1 MKGISVSADQITA
14 QAGDKLLFQDLSF
27 QANGG
32 QAVALVGRSGA
43 GKTTLLN
50 LLGLL
55 SLPSKGKI
63 LINGEN
69 ASNWPEGKRERFW
82 REKAA
87 FLYQDA
93 GIIDEESLLYNVSLT
108 KAKKSQEQAL
118 HCLKMLGLTQA
129 YEKAAVLSGGEKRR
143 LGLARLLYKQGQV
156 IYADE
161 PTASLDAANRQL
173 VTDLLLKQA
182 QVGALVFIAT
192 HDEDLAQKCDA
203 RICLGNDY
211 A

>member
-1 MKGISVSADQITA
+1 MRGISVSADQITA

-32 QAVALVGRSGA
+32 QAVALIGQSGA

-108 KAKKSQEQAL
+108 KAKKSQEQVL

-129 YEKAAVLSGGEKRR
+129 HEKAAVLSGGEKRR

-156 IYADE
+156 VYADE

-182 QVGALVFIAT
+182 QAGALVFIAT
-192 HDEDLAQKCDA
+192 HDEKLAQKCDA
-203 RICLGNDY
+203 RICLGE
-211 A
+211 

>member
-1 MKGISVSADQITA
+1 MQGISVSADQLAA
-14 QAGDKLLFQDLSF
+14 QAGGKLLFQDLSF

-32 QAVALVGRSGA
+32 QAVALIGQSGA
-43 GKTTLLN
+43 GKTT
-50 LLGLL
+50 LL

-69 ASNWPEGKRERFW
+69 ASNWPEGKRKRFW
-82 REKAA
+82 REQAA

-108 KAKKSQEQAL
+108 KAKKGQEQAL

-129 YEKAAVLSGGEKRR
+129 HEKAAVLSGGEKRR

-156 IYADE
+156 VYADE

-173 VTDLLLKQA
+173 VTDMLLKQA
-182 QVGALVFIAT
+182 QAGALVFIAT
-192 HDEDLAQKCDA
+192 HDEKLAQKCA
-203 RICLGNDY
+203 TRICLGE
-211 A
+211 

>member
-1 MKGISVSADQITA
+1 MTMKGISVSADQITA

-50 LLGLL
+50 LIGLL

-69 ASNWPEGKRERFW
+69 ASSWPEGKREKFW

-118 HCLKMLGLTQA
+118 SCLKKLGLTQA

-156 IYADE
+156 VYVDE

-173 VTDLLLKQA
+173 VTELLLKQA
-182 QVGALVFIAT
+182 QAGALVFIAT
-192 HDEDLAQKCDA
+192 HDEKLAQKCDA
-203 RICLGNDY
+203 RIFLGE
-211 A
+211 

>member
-1 MKGISVSADQITA
+1 MQGISVSADQLAA
-14 QAGDKLLFQDLSF
+14 QAGGKLLFQNLSC

-32 QAVALVGRSGA
+32 QTVALIGQSGA

-55 SLPSKGKI
+55 DQPSKGKI

-69 ASNWPEGKRERFW
+69 ANSWPTRKREKPW

-118 HCLKMLGLTQA
+118 YCLKKLGLTQA

-156 IYADE
+156 VYVDE

-173 VTDLLLKQA
+173 VTELLLKQA
-182 QVGALVFIAT
+182 QAGALVFIAT

-203 RICLGNDY
+203 RICLENNY

>member
-1 MKGISVSADQITA
+1 MRGISVSADQITA

-32 QAVALVGRSGA
+32 QAVALIGQSGA

-108 KAKKSQEQAL
+108 KEKKS
-118 HCLKMLGLTQA
+118 
-129 YEKAAVLSGGEKRR
+129 
-143 LGLARLLYKQGQV
+143 
-156 IYADE
+156 
-161 PTASLDAANRQL
+161 
-173 VTDLLLKQA
+173 
-182 QVGALVFIAT
+182 
-192 HDEDLAQKCDA
+192 
-203 RICLGNDY
+203 
-211 A
+211 

>member
-1 MKGISVSADQITA
+1 MRGISVSADQITA

-32 QAVALVGRSGA
+32 QAVALIGQSGA

-69 ASNWPEGKRERFW
+69 ASNWPEGKGERFW

-129 YEKAAVLSGGEKRR
+129 HEKAAVLSGGEKRR

-156 IYADE
+156 VYADE

-182 QVGALVFIAT
+182 QAGALVFIAT
-192 HDEDLAQKCDA
+192 HDEKLAQKCDA
-203 RICLGNDY
+203 RICLGE
-211 A
+211 

>member
-32 QAVALVGRSGA
+32 QVVALIGQSGA

-55 SLPSKGKI
+55 SLSSKEKI
-63 LINGEN
+63 LINGDK
-69 ASNWPEGKRERFW
+69 ASSWPEGKRERFW

-108 KAKKSQEQAL
+108 KAKKEPGTSLAL
-118 HCLKMLGLTQA
+118 LENAWLN
-129 YEKAAVLSGGEKRR
+129 
-143 LGLARLLYKQGQV
+143 
-156 IYADE
+156 
-161 PTASLDAANRQL
+161 ASL
-173 VTDLLLKQA
+173 
-182 QVGALVFIAT
+182 
-192 HDEDLAQKCDA
+192 
-203 RICLGNDY
+203 
-211 A
+211 

>member
-1 MKGISVSADQITA
+1 MQGISVFADQLAA
-14 QAGDKLLFQDLSF
+14 QAGGKLLFQNLSF

-32 QAVALVGRSGA
+32 QTVALIGQSGA

-55 SLPSKGKI
+55 DQPSKGKI

-69 ASNWPEGKRERFW
+69 ANSWPTRKREKFW

-93 GIIDEESLLYNVSLT
+93 GIIDGESLLYNVSLT

-118 HCLKMLGLTQA
+118 HYLKMLGLAQA
-129 YEKAAVLSGGEKRR
+129 HEKAAVLSGGEKRR
-143 LGLARLLYKQGQV
+143 LGLARLLYKGGRV

-182 QVGALVFIAT
+182 QAGALVFIAT
-192 HDEDLAQKCDA
+192 HDEALAKKCDT
-203 RICLGNDY
+203 RICLGE
-211 A
+211 